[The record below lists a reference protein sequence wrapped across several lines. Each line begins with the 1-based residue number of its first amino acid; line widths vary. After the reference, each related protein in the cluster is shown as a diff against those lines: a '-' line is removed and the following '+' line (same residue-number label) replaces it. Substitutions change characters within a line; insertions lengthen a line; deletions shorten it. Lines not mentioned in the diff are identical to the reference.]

1 LIDGIVR
8 RAHDPERAKGGPL
21 GAVCVLCENAAV
33 SEHAGDSQP
42 STEERMPVLAF
53 AASVMLAILFAT
65 PATASAA
72 NGPIAFQSSAG
83 VNLINLD
90 GSGATL
96 LVRSQGEDGSG
107 DEDEGGGE
115 GGETVTPAFPEMAP
129 GGHRVAYVSIQRRMR
144 VERRSTIFVKQ
155 TGFPKRQLLRPGKKV
170 FSSTAAIEELAFSPD
185 GRRIAFVM
193 VDRDGDRELY
203 SIREDGRG
211 PRKLTDNHRDEFAP
225 TWSPNGKRIAFSRVT
240 DRKHPHVG
248 GRTADIFTISARNG
262 SRQQRLT
269 SGSTFEAYPSY
280 SPDGKRIAFESRPIA
295 RGPKGDPNRIWVM
308 WSDGS
313 HRRQIT
319 HAPGGQGHP
328 SFSPDGRWIAYS
340 TYGEPHLEAVR
351 LRDSA
356 TQFLADDGF
365 NPSW

>member
-1 LIDGIVR
+1 
-8 RAHDPERAKGGPL
+8 
-21 GAVCVLCENAAV
+21 
-33 SEHAGDSQP
+33 
-42 STEERMPVLAF
+42 MPVLTL
-53 AASVMLAILFAT
+53 AASIMLAIFFAA
-65 PATASAA
+65 PASASA
-72 NGPIAFQSSAG
+72 VNGPIAFQSSAG
-83 VNLINLD
+83 INLINLD

-96 LVRSQGEDGSG
+96 LVRSRGEDGSG
-107 DEDEGGGE
+107 DEDENGE
-115 GGETVTPAFPEMAP
+115 EGAEILTPAFPEMAP
-129 GGHRVAYVSIQRRMR
+129 GGHRVAYVSLQSGRK

-155 TGFPKRQLLRPGKKV
+155 TGFPKRQLLGPGKKV

-185 GRRIAFVM
+185 GSRIAFVM

-203 SIREDGRG
+203 SNREDGRG
-211 PRKLTDNHRDEFAP
+211 LRKLTDNHRDEFAP

-248 GRTADIFTISARNG
+248 GRTADIFTIAARDG

-269 SGSTFEAYPSY
+269 SGNSFEAYPSY
-280 SPDGKRIAFESRPIA
+280 SSDGKRIAFEGRPIA
-295 RGPKGDPNRIWVM
+295 RGSHGDPNRIWVM
-308 WSDGS
+308 RSDGS

-319 HAPGGQGHP
+319 HAPRGQGHP

-351 LRDSA
+351 LRDGA
-356 TQFLADDGF
+356 TRFLADDGF

>member
-1 LIDGIVR
+1 MPAL
-8 RAHDPERAKGGPL
+8 AL
-21 GAVCVLCENAAV
+21 AV
-33 SEHAGDSQP
+33 SI
-42 STEERMPVLAF
+42 
-53 AASVMLAILFAT
+53 MLAILFAT
-65 PATASAA
+65 PASASAG

-83 VNLINLD
+83 INLINLD

-107 DEDEGGGE
+107 DEDESGGE

-129 GGHRVAYVSIQRRMR
+129 GGHRVAYVR

-155 TGFPKRQLLRPGKKV
+155 TGLPERQLLKPGKKV

-211 PRKLTDNHRDEFAP
+211 LWKLTDDHRDEFAP
-225 TWSPNGKRIAFSRVT
+225 TWSPNGKRIAYSRVT
-240 DRKHPHVG
+240 DRKHPHIG
-248 GRTADIFTISARNG
+248 GLTADIFTIAARDG

-280 SPDGKRIAFESRPIA
+280 SPDGKRIAFEGRPIA
-295 RGPKGDPNRIWVM
+295 RGPHGDPNRIWVM
-308 WSDGS
+308 RSDGS

-319 HAPGGQGHP
+319 HAPRGQGHP

-351 LRDSA
+351 LRDGA
-356 TQFLADDGF
+356 TRFLADDGF